1 MNVRKVADFQAVRS
15 LNETKK
21 NQLADEVQ
29 KASSLA
35 ANIPD
40 KVKKSDT
47 FHGSGY
53 IKRTQQKRNAIADD
67 SATKHLTQ
75 AYERD
80 INSYKNLVSKL
91 MLKQSDKY
99 TDTTNLAGII
109 DNQASL
115 RQLQPRFANNIV
127 SLRLNDPSAN
137 KDSTSSGSYWTAEN
151 TAKRLL
157 DFGVNLAS
165 GSMDKLKDIKNAAY
179 QGFYDAERKA
189 GGSGK
194 LSELSY
200 NTYEK
205 LINAFDLE
213 LNK

>member
-1 MNVRKVADFQAVRS
+1 M
-15 LNETKK
+15 KK
-21 NQLADEVQ
+21 
-29 KASSLA
+29 
-35 ANIPD
+35 
-40 KVKKSDT
+40 
-47 FHGSGY
+47 
-53 IKRTQQKRNAIADD
+53 TQQKRNAIADD

-137 KDSTSSGSYWTAEN
+137 IDGTTTGKYWTAEN

>member
-35 ANIPD
+35 ANVPD

-99 TDTTNLAGII
+99 TDTTNLAGVI

-137 KDSTSSGSYWTAEN
+137 IDGTTTGKYWTAEN

-179 QGFYDAERKA
+179 QGFYDAESKA

>member
-21 NQLADEVQ
+21 NQLAEEVQ

-35 ANIPD
+35 ANVPD

-99 TDTTNLAGII
+99 TDTTNLAGVI

-137 KDSTSSGSYWTAEN
+137 IDGTTTGKYWTAEN

-179 QGFYDAERKA
+179 QGFYDAESKA

>member
-21 NQLADEVQ
+21 NQLAEEVQ

-35 ANIPD
+35 VNIPD

-53 IKRTQQKRNAIADD
+53 VKKTQQKRNAIADD

-137 KDSTSSGSYWTAEN
+137 IDGTTTGKYWTAEN

>member
-21 NQLADEVQ
+21 NQLAEEVQ

-35 ANIPD
+35 ANVPD

-99 TDTTNLAGII
+99 TDTTNLAGVI

-137 KDSTSSGSYWTAEN
+137 IDGTTTGKYWTAEN